1 MATDRKRVSAVN
13 STSSSLELPMD
24 NYSQSSQADL
34 KPRKPRVYR
43 SKVFIIA
50 VSFSSV
56 LLLIMISAFAV
67 HYTVGF
73 PSSSLPNGGEK
84 DALTMALP
92 PEQRVWVEEG
102 ISELRNAVE
111 RKDNKR
117 RAKNVILFVGDGMG
131 PNTVTAARI
140 MGFKEEGLM
149 SWEKFPDMG
158 LLKTYCANKQ
168 VPDSFSTATAL
179 FSGVKVNYET
189 GGVDSSVP
197 LGDCAASLNPDRHVQ
212 SILKMAQDDGKLT
225 GFVTNTR
232 VTHATPAALY
242 AHTPDRRWEC
252 EQKMPAAATV
262 EGCRDIARQLIEE
275 PTGQKINVIMGG
287 GRQML
292 VSNVTDSEADPIDT
306 WSCKSND
313 GRDLI
318 QQWANI
324 KAANNEAAVVV
335 QNSGELDAINAQDTD
350 YVLGIFANGHLK
362 YEHERDTSP
371 SGMPSLKQMTLKAL
385 QVLRSKNQGFLL
397 VVEGGMIDQAHHR
410 GTARKALNEVLAFN
424 DAINATLQALGNDL
438 QDTLVIVTA
447 DHSHTLT
454 INGHA
459 SKGSNIFGVAG
470 NSKTEGTPYTT
481 LTYGTTY
488 QGFQPDANGLR
499 KDPTLEDTNDWEYMQ
514 QGAINTD
521 ENYHGGSDVTIHAVG
536 AMSYLFH
543 GVHEQSYVAH
553 AITYA
558 LRIGRF
564 RDSSIAESLADLLP
578 L

>member
-1 MATDRKRVSAVN
+1 MTDRKRI
-13 STSSSLELPMD
+13 TESSSNVEMD
-24 NYSQSSQADL
+24 SYSQGCSSSDFKL
-34 KPRKPRVYR
+34 KNKPVYK
-43 SKVFIIA
+43 SKIFIIA
-50 VSFSSV
+50 VSFSAI
-56 LLLIMISAFAV
+56 LLVVM
-67 HYTVGF
+67 TVGF
-73 PSSSLPNGGEK
+73 VIHHTINANHPINGLMEEASALVMSLPEAQQEWFERGTLELQK
-84 DALTMALP
+84 ALK
-92 PEQRVWVEEG
+92 
-102 ISELRNAVE
+102 
-111 RKDNKR
+111 RKRNKR

-140 MGFKEEGLM
+140 MGFSEEGLM
-149 SWEKFPDMG
+149 SWEEFPDMG

-189 GGVDSSVP
+189 GGVDATVN
-197 LGDCAASLNPDRHVQ
+197 LGNCSASLDVNHQVN
-212 SILKMAQDDGKLT
+212 SILKWAQDDGMLT

-252 EQKMPAAATV
+252 EQKMPIEAQN
-262 EGCRDIARQLIEE
+262 EGCKDIARQLIEDL
-275 PTGQKINVIMGG
+275 TGQNINVIMGG

-292 VSNVTDSEADPIDT
+292 VSNVSDTPLDPIDT
-306 WSCKSND
+306 WACKSKD

-318 QQWANI
+318 QEWSNI
-324 KAANNEAAVVV
+324 KSQRDQPHVVA
-335 QNSGELDAINAQDTD
+335 QNTGELEAINPSEVD
-350 YVLGIFANGHLK
+350 YILGIFANGHLK
-362 YEHERDTSP
+362 FDFERDTTP
-371 SGMPSLKQMTLKAL
+371 AGMPSLKQMVLKAL
-385 QVLRSKNQGFLL
+385 EFFKTKDERFLL

-424 DAINATLQALGNDL
+424 EAINASVQYLGDKL
-438 QDTLVIVTA
+438 EDTLVIVTA
-447 DHSHTLT
+447 DHAHTLT

-459 SKGSNIFGVAG
+459 AKGADILGVAG
-470 NSKTEGTPYTT
+470 NSKTEGIPYTT

-488 QGFQPDANGLR
+488 KGFQPDANGLR
-499 KDPTLEDTNDWEYMQ
+499 KDPTLQDTTDWEYTQ
-514 QGAINTD
+514 QGVINTD
-521 ENYHGGSDVTIHAVG
+521 ENYHGGSDVTIHSAG

-553 AITYA
+553 AISYA

-564 RDSSIAESLADLLP
+564 RDSAIAESLADMFP